1 MNPYLAHMTDRD
13 LLEQIYVLLLQVL
26 TKVNKLDDENREF
39 SLNLAADLMG
49 NILQDKVEF
58 NRN

>member
-39 SLNLAADLMG
+39 SLNTVG
-49 NILQDKVEF
+49 
-58 NRN
+58 

>member
-13 LLEQIYVLLLQVL
+13 LLEQIYILLLQVL

-39 SLNLAADLMG
+39 SLNTVG
-49 NILQDKVEF
+49 
-58 NRN
+58 